1 MTGKAFV
8 SIIGACILGTIFLFS
23 VVQGFLLQVT
33 GEVQLGA
40 IFYFIGLLFLAGAK
54 MCAWGAKCGMAK
66 EKPVTKKK

>member
-1 MTGKAFV
+1 MTGKAFA

-23 VVQGFLLQVT
+23 IVHGFLLQVT

-40 IFYFIGLLFLAGAK
+40 IFYFIGLLFMAGAK
-54 MCAWGAKCGMAK
+54 MCVCGAKCSMTQ